1 MIYNTEKYINGFIFP
16 SIKMGEIKFIGNV
29 SKMGE
34 NKMIRLPNSVSE
46 FVEVGSK
53 MLCTTISS
61 TISQS

>member
-1 MIYNTEKYINGFIFP
+1 
-16 SIKMGEIKFIGNV
+16 MGEIKFIGNV